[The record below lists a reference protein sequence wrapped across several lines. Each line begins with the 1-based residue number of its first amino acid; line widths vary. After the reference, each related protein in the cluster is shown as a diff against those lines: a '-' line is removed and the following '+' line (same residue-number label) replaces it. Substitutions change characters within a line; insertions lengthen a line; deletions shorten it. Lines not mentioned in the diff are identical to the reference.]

1 MMTTHMQKMLERA
14 PVEAS
19 APCRIDAGGTVDL
32 STFHLPLQHL
42 SPSTVNLA
50 LDLRTRVIL
59 KPFTAGKLKISSKGF
74 KSVAVTPERASFRH
88 PLGLIFAVAAHFNA
102 TGVHIHIDSASPPKS
117 ALGGSSAAAVALVA
131 AFSKLTAPDQK
142 APLSPR
148 RIALLAHA
156 LEAGVA
162 GVPCGL
168 QDQLAAA
175 FGGVNAW
182 YWRAAPGKTGYR
194 RVPLLSKKDFRILE
208 RHLLVCYGGRPHAS
222 KDING
227 RWVRQFLEG
236 KHRAL
241 WAAIIA
247 NTHRLEKAVAEKDF
261 EGCARAVL
269 EETELRMKL
278 TPDVLDP
285 AGKKLFRAAKEQGCG
300 ARFTGAG
307 GGGCVWAVGEKECIE
322 ALKDPWTKI
331 LSKIKGARILPV
343 AIASKGVL

>member
-50 LDLRTRVIL
+50 LNLRTRVIL
-59 KPFTAGKLKISSKGF
+59 KPFTAGKLKVSSKGF
-74 KSVAVTPERASFRH
+74 KSVAVSPETASFRH

-102 TGVHIHIDSASPPKS
+102 TGVHIHIDSASPPRS

-131 AFSKLTAPDQK
+131 AFSKLEAPDQK

-156 LEAGVA
+156 VEAGVA

-182 YWRAAPGKTGYR
+182 YWQSGSGKAGFR
-194 RVPLLSKKDFRILE
+194 RVRLLSAKDFPLLQRHIL
-208 RHLLVCYGGRPHAS
+208 LCYCGRPHVS
-222 KDING
+222 RDING
-227 RWVRQFLEG
+227 RWVQQFLEG
-236 KHRAL
+236 KHRSL
-241 WAAIIA
+241 WADIISI
-247 NTHRLEKAVAEKDF
+247 THRLEQALKEKDF
-261 EGCARAVL
+261 AACARL
-269 EETELRMKL
+269 LSEETALRLRL

-322 ALKDPWTKI
+322 ALKEPWTKI
-331 LSKIKGARILPV
+331 LSKIKGARFLPV